1 MASENSNLFGLNFQ
15 PQSNIEN
22 IKKVTKKSDNSIVK
36 KYPKKE
42 ENSLAFLKN
51 KTKTKVF
58 KGIYF
63 EEDVWNYI
71 QTKTKE
77 TGMSNSEI
85 INKMV
90 LFIKTKD
97 KK

>member
-1 MASENSNLFGLNFQ
+1 MASENANLFGLNFQ
-15 PQSNIEN
+15 PQSNIKN
-22 IKKVTKKSDNSIVK
+22 IKKVTKKSENSIVK

-42 ENSLAFLKN
+42 DNSLSFLKSKN
-51 KTKTKVF
+51 KSKVF

-85 INKMV
+85 INKMII
-90 LFIKTKD
+90 FIKTKD
-97 KK
+97 K